1 MKKYDLEKDNTL
13 LLMIDIQERLVPAMN
28 NGEKVVEN
36 VKTLLTAFKELDLP
50 VIHTEQYPKGL
61 GKTLPDLSELTS
73 IDAFEK
79 TQFSAYTEDIKSSIF
94 KSGKNNILVIGMET
108 HVCVYQTVRSLLKA
122 EYNVFVVRDCVASRT
137 EENYENALDMMKDMG
152 AVITNMET
160 VLFDI
165 LKKAG
170 TPEFKIVSKLI
181 K

>member
-1 MKKYDLEKDNTL
+1 MKKFNLEKDNTL

-28 NGEKVVEN
+28 NGEAVVKN
-36 VKTLLTAFKELDLP
+36 VKVLLTAFKELDLP

-61 GKTLPDLSELTS
+61 GSTMPELSELTS
-73 IDAFEK
+73 IKAFEK
-79 TQFSAYTEDIKSSIF
+79 TQFCAYTEDIKQSIF
-94 KSGKNNILVIGMET
+94 KSGKRNVLVIGMET
-108 HVCVYQTVRSLLKA
+108 HVCVYQTVRSLLEAK
-122 EYNVFVVRDCVASRT
+122 YNVFVVRDCVASRT
-137 EENYENALDMMKDMG
+137 KDNYENALDMMKEMG

>member
-1 MKKYDLEKDNTL
+1 MKKYNLKEDNTL

-28 NGEKVVEN
+28 NGGEVVEN
-36 VKTLLTAFKELDLP
+36 VKTLLTAFKELNLP

-61 GKTLPDLSELTS
+61 GKTMPDLSALTS

-79 TQFSAYTEDIKSSIF
+79 TQFSAYTEDIKSAIF
-94 KSGKNNILVIGMET
+94 KSGKINILVIGMET
-108 HVCVYQTVRSLLKA
+108 HVCVYQTVRALLDA
-122 EYNVFVVRDCVASRT
+122 EYNVFVVKDCVASRT
-137 EENYENALDMMKDMG
+137 QDNYENALDLMKDMG

>member
-1 MKKYDLEKDNTL
+1 MKSAKIRRDKAV
-13 LLMIDIQERLVPAMN
+13 IVVVDIQERLLPAMKDPK
-28 NGEKVVEN
+28 GITKKATMLIEGGRI
-36 VKTLLTAFKELDLP
+36 LDIPIL
-50 VIHTEQYPKGL
+50 VTEQYPKGL
-61 GKTLPDLSELTS
+61 GKTMPDLSALTS

-79 TQFSAYTEDIKSSIF
+79 TQFSAYTEDIKSAIF
-94 KSGKNNILVIGMET
+94 KSGKINILVIGMET
-108 HVCVYQTVRSLLKA
+108 HVCVYQTVRALLDA
-122 EYNVFVVRDCVASRT
+122 EYNVFVVKDCVASRT
-137 EENYENALDMMKDMG
+137 QDNYENALDLMKDMG

>member
-1 MKKYDLEKDNTL
+1 MKKYNLEEDNTL
-13 LLMIDIQERLVPAMN
+13 LFMIDIQERLVPAMN
-28 NGEKVVEN
+28 NGQEVVEN
-36 VKTLLTAFKELDLP
+36 VKTLLTAFKELNLP

-61 GKTLPDLSELTS
+61 GKTLTELSDLTS
-73 IDAFEK
+73 GDAFEK

-94 KSGKNNILVIGMET
+94 KSGKMNILVIGMET
-108 HVCVYQTVRSLLKA
+108 HVCVFQTVRSLLEAK
-122 EYNVFVVRDCVASRT
+122 YNVFVVKDCVASRT
-137 EENYENALDMMKDMG
+137 QENYDNALDMMKDMG
-152 AVITNMET
+152 AVVTNMET

>member
-1 MKKYDLEKDNTL
+1 MKKFNLEKDNTL
-13 LLMIDIQERLVPAMN
+13 LLMIDIQERLAPAMN
-28 NGEKVVEN
+28 NKEKTIAN
-36 VKTLLTAFKELDLP
+36 VKTLLTAFRELSLP

-61 GKTLPDLSELTS
+61 GATLADLSELTNT
-73 IDAFEK
+73 DAFEK
-79 TQFSAYTEDIKSSIF
+79 IQFSAYTEEIKSAIF
-94 KSGKNNILVIGMET
+94 KSGKMNILIIGMET
-108 HVCVYQTVRSLLKA
+108 HVCVYQTVRSLLEA
-122 EYNVFVVRDCVASRT
+122 GYNVFVIRDCVASRT

-170 TPEFKIVSKLI
+170 SPEFKIISKLI

>member
-1 MKKYDLEKDNTL
+1 MKGYNLEDDNTL

-28 NGEKVVEN
+28 NGEKVVAN

-61 GKTLPDLSELTS
+61 GNTVSQLTEFTKCTP
-73 IDAFEK
+73 FEK
-79 TQFSAYTEDIKSSIF
+79 TQFSAYTDDLKTTIF
-94 KSGKNNILVIGMET
+94 KSGKSNILVIGMEA
-108 HVCVYQTVRSLLKA
+108 HVCVYQTVRSLLDAK
-122 EYNVFVVRDCVASRT
+122 YNVFVLRDCVTSRT
-137 EENYENALDMMKDMG
+137 QENYENALDMMKGMG

-165 LKKAG
+165 IKKAG
-170 TPEFKIVSKLI
+170 TPEFKIISKLI